1 MQPDMRS
8 APDEEGLLET
18 AASLFVHPVVTLR
31 RVSRQ
36 RPIDWAIAII
46 VVLAAAS
53 LVIDAARLSPRDF
66 VLDPSDAPE
75 SFSGGVRIAMV
86 LGALTLGPVIGLV
99 VSALISGLFHV
110 VSRMMGG
117 AGTFAG
123 MFAAYAFA
131 SLPGAVLIPAAVFPI
146 IFGSV
151 GGRLELLV
159 LVTVLFWSAI
169 LTVVAVRENYG
180 FTTAR
185 AVAAVLIPVAA
196 LILGAAFLVVIAV
209 IIAVLFAVTQV

>member
-8 APDEEGLLET
+8 EPDEEGLLET
-18 AASLFVHPVVTLR
+18 AASLFIHPVVTLR

-36 RPIDWAIAII
+36 RPIDWAVAVI

-53 LVIDAARLSPRDF
+53 LVIEVSRLSPRDF
-66 VLDPSDAPE
+66 ALEPSDAPE
-75 SFSGGVRIAMV
+75 SFSGGVRLAMIV
-86 LGALTLGPVIGLV
+86 GALTLGPVLGLIV
-99 VSALISGLFHV
+99 AALFSGLFHV
-110 VSRMMGG
+110 VSRMLGG
-117 AGTFAG
+117 TGAFAG

-131 SLPGAVLIPAAVFPI
+131 SLPGAVLIPAAVLPI

-151 GGRLELLV
+151 GERLETLV
-159 LVTVLFWSAI
+159 LVIVFGWSAI

-185 AVAAVLIPVAA
+185 SVAAVLIPVAA
-196 LILGAAFLVVIAV
+196 LILGAVFLVVIAV